1 MGRVL
6 LFGLKFAVVLLI
18 AAWLA
23 EWPGRVIATLPGYRL
38 DLGFAV
44 LEWPDLYLDTSVGVL
59 VLALMGFAISV
70 ALAYRFWRF
79 LRRAPRELNL
89 SVKAGRRRRGYQAL
103 TQGMVAVAAGER
115 EEAAR

>member
-6 LFGLKFAVVLLI
+6 LFGLKFAVVLLF

-23 EWPGRVIATLPGYRL
+23 EWPGRVTAELPGYRL

-44 LEWPDLYLDTSVGVL
+44 LEWPDLYLDASVGVL
-59 VLALMGFAISV
+59 VLALLGFAILV

-79 LRRAPRELNL
+79 LRRAPRDLSD

-103 TQGMVAVAAGER
+103 CCSR
-115 EEAAR
+115 PRPPS